1 MGPSCKALKYLFNLI
16 ILKVL
21 FLGGTRFVGKA
32 LVSRLFSCGHDITL
46 YTRGNLPT
54 PKNIKHIVGDR
65 SNDEDLKQLSDKGFD
80 LIVDSSGRQL
90 EDTRRVLKF
99 TGRPSFRFIYVSSAG
114 VYANSEFF
122 PLSENSPID
131 PKSRHIG
138 KANTEF
144 WLRSEGIPFTS
155 FRPTY
160 IYGPG
165 NYNPIESWFYDRI
178 TNGRPIPMPGD
189 GQAITQ
195 LGHVSDLADAIAKS
209 IETEQTV
216 DKIYNCSGKE
226 AVSFK
231 GLIETAALATGR
243 NISDIRIRSFDPSK
257 LEPKARKFFPLRLT
271 NFFTDIS
278 QLEHDISWIPKYNL
292 LDGFIDSYKND
303 YLLNKHLNIDFSKD
317 DILFD

>member
-1 MGPSCKALKYLFNLI
+1 M
-16 ILKVL
+16 KVL
-21 FLGGTRFVGKA
+21 FLGGSRFVGKA
-32 LVSRLFSCGHDITL
+32 LVSRLLSSGHDITL
-46 YTRGNLPT
+46 FTRGILPT
-54 PKNIKHIVGDR
+54 PENINHLVGDR
-65 SNDEDLKQLSDKGFD
+65 SNDEDLKQLSEKGFD
-80 LIVDSSGRQL
+80 LIVDSSGRKL
-90 EDTRRVLKF
+90 EDTQRALEF
-99 TGRPSFRFIYVSSAG
+99 TGIPSFRFVYVSSAG
-114 VYANSEFF
+114 VYANQELF
-122 PLSENSPID
+122 PLSENTPID

-144 WLRSEGIPFTS
+144 WLRNEGIPFTS

-165 NYNPIESWFYDRI
+165 NYNPIEAWFFDRI

-195 LGHVSDLADAIAKS
+195 LGHVSDLADAIS
-209 IETEQTV
+209 ISLETDQTV
-216 DKIYNCSGKE
+216 NKIYNCSGKE

-243 NISDIRIRSFDPSK
+243 NISDIKIRSFDPLK
-257 LEPKARKFFPLRLT
+257 LEPKARKLFPLRLT

-278 QLEHDISWIPKYNL
+278 QLQLDISWTPKYSL

-303 YLLNKHLNIDFSKD
+303 YLLDNHHNIDFSND
-317 DILFD
+317 DILFH